1 MNNIQAQMLV
11 DNSVDKFRSRNEYER
26 RETNFP
32 KSIYEVLM
40 QPVDKYKII
49 FILEE
54 KIRAI
59 TGFCLHFPS
68 NLLIF

>member
-32 KSIYEVLM
+32 KSIYESA
-40 QPVDKYKII
+40 Y
-49 FILEE
+49 
-54 KIRAI
+54 A
-59 TGFCLHFPS
+59 TGW
-68 NLLIF
+68 